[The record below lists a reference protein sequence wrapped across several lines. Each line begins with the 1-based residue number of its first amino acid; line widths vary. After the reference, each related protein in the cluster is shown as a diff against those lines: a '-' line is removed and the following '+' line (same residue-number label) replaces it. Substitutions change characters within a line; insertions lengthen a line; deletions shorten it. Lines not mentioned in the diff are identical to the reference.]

1 MNRSVTNNLASFL
14 LKRTEKHVTLM
25 MDLLRVRN
33 RKNYAFVY
41 DLAAAIVR
49 KVYEVVVGQKVF
61 PLSSIRNVYILYIKV
76 IMVAKTLP
84 YWPMD
89 CGEV

>member
-1 MNRSVTNNLASFL
+1 
-14 LKRTEKHVTLM
+14 M

-61 PLSSIRNVYILYIKV
+61 PLSSIRNVYIPYIKV
-76 IMVAKTLP
+76 IMVAKNLLAYGLWRSMIIIP
-84 YWPMD
+84 
-89 CGEV
+89 V

>member
-1 MNRSVTNNLASFL
+1 MKHKTIFNFASFL
-14 LKRTEKHVTLM
+14 LKRTEQHVTLM

-33 RKNYAFVY
+33 RKNCAFVY

-61 PLSSIRNVYILYIKV
+61 PLSSIRNVYIFHIKV
-76 IMVAKTLP
+76 IMVAKTF

-89 CGEV
+89 GGEV

>member
-1 MNRSVTNNLASFL
+1 
-14 LKRTEKHVTLM
+14 
-25 MDLLRVRN
+25 MDLLHVRN

-61 PLSSIRNVYILYIKV
+61 PLSSIRNVYILHIKV
-76 IMVAKTLP
+76 IIVANILGFELWRSITIIP
-84 YWPMD
+84 
-89 CGEV
+89 V